1 MRTHFLSRSVLV
13 PTWLLAAVFRAS
25 AQDVEPPTFWKSIQ
39 EKTIYEHVWEQ
50 FRLYENESN
59 DVLQAVSVIGRY
71 HGQFSSV
78 NADQGHADGW
88 ENRRFFLG
96 AEAELFH
103 QLTLQVQIR
112 VSEDFHPFYDGFY
125 QAFAEWYPSDAFT
138 LSAGRVDYLFTGLER
153 SVSSTKI
160 VTFERGLLVNQ
171 LLPGEVVGVV
181 AESKAGEFSFRG
193 GLFSGSIEEEFTQF
207 KGGFGAA
214 AGVGY
219 NLPLFYQTGSVHL
232 DYLFNNGN
240 ASNNALEPY
249 DHVVSLWH
257 QGNVGPFGLGVDLT
271 WGHGLDSRP
280 AVFGV
285 TVLPS
290 YVFAKNVVRKGDA
303 LQAALRYQFAVSDGN
318 NGLQLQQRY
327 EQDVVPA
334 GFGDHYHAIYAGLNY
349 LIFGDRFKIMTGA
362 EYSVMHDAAN
372 DGGKFNGW
380 TYFAGVRVYF

>member
-1 MRTHFLSRSVLV
+1 MRTHVLRLSVLV
-13 PTWLLAAVFRAS
+13 PALLLAAVFPTS

-39 EKTIYEHVWEQ
+39 EKTIYEHIWEQ
-50 FRLYENESN
+50 LRLYENESN
-59 DVLQAVSVIGRY
+59 DVVQAVSLIGRY

-103 QLTLQVQIR
+103 QLTLQVQVR
-112 VSEDFHPFYDGFY
+112 VSEDFHPFYDGLY
-125 QAFAEWYPSDAFT
+125 QAFVEWYPSDAFT

-153 SVSSTKI
+153 SISSTRI

-171 LLPGEVVGVV
+171 LMPGEVVGIV
-181 AESKAGEFSFRG
+181 AESKVGDFSFRG
-193 GLFSGSIEEEFTQF
+193 SLFSGSVGEEFTQF
-207 KGGFGAA
+207 KGGFGATG
-214 AGVGY
+214 GVGY
-219 NLPLFYQTGSVHL
+219 NLTLFYETGGVHL

-240 ASNNALEPY
+240 SGNNALEPY
-249 DHVVSLWH
+249 DHIVSLWH
-257 QGNVGPFGLGVDLT
+257 QGNIGPFGLGVDLT

-280 AVFGV
+280 AVFGL

-290 YVFAKNVVRKGDA
+290 YVFAKNVIRKGDA
-303 LQAALRYQFAVSDGN
+303 LQVALRYQFAVSDRD
-318 NGLQLQQRY
+318 NGLELQQRY
-327 EQDVVPA
+327 EQDVVPS
-334 GFGDHYHAIYAGLNY
+334 GFGDHYHAVYAGLNY

-372 DGGKFNGW
+372 DRGEFNGW

>member
-1 MRTHFLSRSVLV
+1 M
-13 PTWLLAAVFRAS
+13 
-25 AQDVEPPTFWKSIQ
+25 
-39 EKTIYEHVWEQ
+39 
-50 FRLYENESN
+50 
-59 DVLQAVSVIGRY
+59 
-71 HGQFSSV
+71 
-78 NADQGHADGW
+78 
-88 ENRRFFLG
+88 
-96 AEAELFH
+96 
-103 QLTLQVQIR
+103 
-112 VSEDFHPFYDGFY
+112 
-125 QAFAEWYPSDAFT
+125 
-138 LSAGRVDYLFTGLER
+138 
-153 SVSSTKI
+153 
-160 VTFERGLLVNQ
+160 
-171 LLPGEVVGVV
+171 
-181 AESKAGEFSFRG
+181 
-193 GLFSGSIEEEFTQF
+193 
-207 KGGFGAA
+207 
-214 AGVGY
+214 GY